1 MTEFSA
7 AWCPSIVS
15 QGAKATYIRT
25 QSTQYNFASLR
36 IVEGSAGGVVA
47 ASELK
52 AVELDFFSTSNCFS
66 SCFLH
71 APVGDPFY
79 KRYSPFN
86 NMDPLSETDVIQ
98 SDSAEN
104 FVVIFEILPT
114 DKECK
119 SNEITSC
126 RCWAS
131 CGFNGKN
138 ATHQVD
144 FFPTSTIHS
153 NSNSSTVFC
162 FTEQNSNSVSFSQSQ
177 CCRLL
182 KVLSSGFSS
191 EVDVVL
197 GEVVYHKFQAHH
209 Y

>member
-7 AWCPSIVS
+7 AWCLSIVS

-36 IVEGSAGGVVA
+36 IVEGSAGGGSCRKSVK
-47 ASELK
+47 SRRTG
-52 AVELDFFSTSNCFS
+52 FFSTSNCFS

-79 KRYSPFN
+79 ERYSPF
-86 NMDPLSETDVIQ
+86 SETEVIQ
-98 SDSAEN
+98 SDSPEN

-131 CGFNGKN
+131 CGFNGRN

-144 FFPTSTIHS
+144 FFPTSTTLELELFNCVFVHVSPNKIRIQFLFHS
-153 NSNSSTVFC
+153 H
-162 FTEQNSNSVSFSQSQ
+162 SVVDYLKYCQVGSPA
-177 CCRLL
+177 RLML
-182 KVLSSGFSS
+182 
-191 EVDVVL
+191 
-197 GEVVYHKFQAHH
+197 Y
-209 Y
+209 

>member
-1 MTEFSA
+1 M
-7 AWCPSIVS
+7 
-15 QGAKATYIRT
+15 
-25 QSTQYNFASLR
+25 
-36 IVEGSAGGVVA
+36 EGSAGGVVA

-79 KRYSPFN
+79 ERYSPFN

-98 SDSAEN
+98 IDSPEN

-131 CGFNGKN
+131 CGFNGRN

-153 NSNSSTVFC
+153 NSNSSSVFC

-197 GEVVYHKFQAHH
+197 GEVVYHKSQAHH